1 VDAPLPNPTD
11 AIIRPWRL
19 ATLAASLIAGI
30 ELIAL
35 VLLGFLLLA
44 KPLSHA
50 IQRHASATATAAVVK
65 KVKAVST
72 AHQLIKAPKIGV
84 AKIPRGHTSVL
95 VLNGNGRAGVAHIEA
110 SRLQH
115 LGYRVGGAANAK
127 RSDYATT
134 VIMFRSGFAAEGHRL
149 ARDLH
154 VSVVGPL
161 DGMKPSAL
169 HGSQLVVV
177 LGAR

>member
-1 VDAPLPNPTD
+1 MDAPLSPTD
-11 AIIRPWRL
+11 ALIRPWRL

-50 IQRHASATATAAVVK
+50 IQRHATATATAAVVK
-65 KVKAVST
+65 KVKAATT
-72 AHQLIKAPKIGV
+72 AHKLIKPPPVGV
-84 AKIPRGHTSVL
+84 AKLPRSHTSVL
-95 VLNGNGRAGVAHIEA
+95 VLNGNGRTGVAHDEA
-110 SRLQH
+110 VKLES
-115 LGYRVGGAANAK
+115 LGYKVGGATNAK
-127 RSDYATT
+127 RSDYATS
-134 VIMFRSGFAAEGHRL
+134 VIMFRNGYAAEGHRL

-154 VSVVGPL
+154 ISVVGAL

-169 HGSQLVVV
+169 HGSQLAIV

>member
-1 VDAPLPNPTD
+1 VDAPLTPVD
-11 AIIRPWRL
+11 ALVRPWRL
-19 ATLAASLIAGI
+19 ATLAASLIAGV

-50 IQRHASATATAAVVK
+50 IQKHATATATAAVVK
-65 KVKAVST
+65 KAKASAT
-72 AHQLIKAPKIGV
+72 THKLIKPAPIGV
-84 AKIPRGHTSVL
+84 PKLTRAHVSVL
-95 VLNGNGRAGVAHIEA
+95 VLNGNGRSGVAHTEA
-110 SRLQH
+110 AKLQH

-134 VIMFRSGFAAEGHRL
+134 VVMFRSGYAAEGHRL

-169 HGSQLVVV
+169 HGSQAVVV